1 MKPNLKR
8 MCDLF
13 VSFFQV
19 CSVRKASSQI
29 KFLGRVQYW
38 ICCRCV
44 SPARVE
50 ALFIHMETVRV
61 SKSLKEMRETVSSQA
76 RQGTLDVWIKKRKR
90 PLPASPSTTKEKE
103 QPRNS
108 TVQEVQLP
116 PTPDEDYL
124 LLVEQIE
131 SEHIITN
138 NLAKKKRKVEAQ
150 NAPLLLPNAE
160 KEGQGQEKDFWDSS
174 HVRLPSSA
182 RNVYMKR
189 GVSTLLSK
197 W

>member
-1 MKPNLKR
+1 
-8 MCDLF
+8 
-13 VSFFQV
+13 
-19 CSVRKASSQI
+19 
-29 KFLGRVQYW
+29 
-38 ICCRCV
+38 
-44 SPARVE
+44 
-50 ALFIHMETVRV
+50 METVRV